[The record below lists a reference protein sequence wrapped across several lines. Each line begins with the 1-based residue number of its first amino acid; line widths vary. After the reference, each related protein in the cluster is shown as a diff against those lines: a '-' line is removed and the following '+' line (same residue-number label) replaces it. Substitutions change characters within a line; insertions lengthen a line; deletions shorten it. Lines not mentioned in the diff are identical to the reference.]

1 MKPDKPSSPSITLS
15 MSKNSVLLF
24 LFALL
29 TAGILAMT
37 YEGTKATIAAAERRA
52 AEKALFDIIPAER
65 IDNDLLLDTLTIPE
79 SAWAE
84 LGLKNGGDIHL
95 ARQRQK
101 VIAVIIPAVAPD
113 GYSGDIKM
121 IAGVNSNGS
130 IVGVR
135 VLSHIET
142 PGLGD
147 KVDIKKSDWIKSF
160 DNKSLTQP
168 SLDNWKVKKDGGKFD
183 QFTGAT
189 ITPRAVVQQVRKVL
203 EYVER
208 NQALLF
214 ETTAAVTSEDKLLE
228 TGLQQQAKRK
238 IARLR

>member
-1 MKPDKPSSPSITLS
+1 MKPNKSSLLSIALS
-15 MSKNSVLLF
+15 MSKNSILLF

-29 TAGILAMT
+29 TAGILAVT
-37 YEGTKATIAAAERRA
+37 YEGTKATIAAAERKA
-52 AEKALFDIIPAER
+52 AETALFDIIPVAR
-65 IDNDLLLDTLTIPE
+65 IDNDLLLDTIAIPE

-84 LGLKNGGDIHL
+84 LGLKNGGDIHV
-95 ARQRQK
+95 ARKHQR
-101 VIAVIIPAVAPD
+101 VIAVIIPTVAPD

-121 IAGVNSNGS
+121 IAGVNRDGS

-147 KVDIKKSDWIKSF
+147 KVEIKKSNWIKSF

-168 SLDNWKVKKDGGKFD
+168 TLDKWKVKKDGGEFD

-189 ITPRAVVQQVRKVL
+189 ITPRAVVQQIRKVL

-208 NQALLF
+208 SQTLLF
-214 ETTAAVTSEDKLLE
+214 ETTAAITTENKVSTA
-228 TGLQQQAKRK
+228 GQQ
-238 IARLR
+238 